1 MLPNPIVEAR
11 MLGLAAQT
19 PRHPWLV
26 RPDAPVI
33 LAAGRLTPQKGF
45 DTLLHAFA
53 LARRER
59 RLRLL
64 ILGEGEQRASLQ
76 SLADT
81 LGIAGDVA
89 LPGFDAN
96 PFASMRAASLFVL
109 SSRYEGLPGT
119 LIQAMACGTRVVATD
134 CPSGPREIL
143 EAGRW
148 GRLVPVGDPA
158 ALAAAIGA
166 ALDDPAPP
174 EGRARATCYTVDAA
188 VDGYAR
194 VLGLRGDTS
203 DPNARR
209 SQAGENA
216 AVAAGAGDEV
226 AAAAS
231 RQASNIS
238 TGHSR

>member
-1 MLPNPIVEAR
+1 V
-11 MLGLAAQT
+11 
-19 PRHPWLV
+19 
-26 RPDAPVI
+26 
-33 LAAGRLTPQKGF
+33 
-45 DTLLHAFA
+45 
-53 LARRER
+53 
-59 RLRLL
+59 
-64 ILGEGEQRASLQ
+64 
-76 SLADT
+76 
-81 LGIAGDVA
+81 
-89 LPGFDAN
+89 
-96 PFASMRAASLFVL
+96 FVL

-134 CPSGPREIL
+134 CPSGPSEIL

-174 EGRARATCYTVDAA
+174 DGRARATCYSVDAA

-194 VLGLRGDTS
+194 VLGLRGGAPGPLTG
-203 DPNARR
+203 RG
-209 SQAGENA
+209 QAGA
-216 AVAAGAGDEV
+216 SIVAATGAGDG
-226 AAAAS
+226 APAS